1 MNTHTHRPGHFS
13 TQFRATPTFK
23 PSGCRGT
30 NCESKNATPLAQRGR
45 GVLTDYGGGAGVG
58 MRVLG
63 IRTPPCFPQGK
74 NKGPPVKDLF
84 LRESGVLRERSGADT
99 THQTAS
105 MCAGAADRGG
115 GAQGGGGSGRA
126 GAVLPHL
133 QSEL

>member
-1 MNTHTHRPGHFS
+1 M
-13 TQFRATPTFK
+13 
-23 PSGCRGT
+23 
-30 NCESKNATPLAQRGR
+30 
-45 GVLTDYGGGAGVG
+45 G

-63 IRTPPCFPQGK
+63 IRMPPCFPQGK
-74 NKGPPVKDLF
+74 NKGPLVNKDLF

-115 GAQGGGGSGRA
+115 GAPGGGGSGLA